1 MQYLNS
7 FPHYMS
13 DNIFYR
19 YDLYLLLFVRHRKRF
34 REKIINFNCYSAFTH
49 HTYGHSLIEDNLV
62 INESGSSEEILDI
75 ESRIKELVDE
85 VVMNALKTGKLQH
98 S

>member
-1 MQYLNS
+1 ML
-7 FPHYMS
+7 
-13 DNIFYR
+13 DTEK
-19 YDLYLLLFVRHRKRF
+19 DLERNLSTLIV
-34 REKIINFNCYSAFTH
+34 NSAFTH

-85 VVMNALKTGKLQH
+85 DVMNALKNRKNYNILEDERPCKAFLNSENTKRVIMSLYF
-98 S
+98 